1 MIPLCFVF
9 PSSLE
14 ASSFLDG
21 ESEGLGGYDLLQV
34 MGANTASRACG
45 GGAAARPP
53 PPLDVTAAAA
63 AGRECRRCLELG
75 LSGGSWDGWGL
86 GDW

>member
-1 MIPLCFVF
+1 LFVIYLLVIPLCIVV

-34 MGANTASRACG
+34 MGAN
-45 GGAAARPP
+45 AARRARGGWGCGQ
-53 PPLDVTAAAA
+53 AAAA
-63 AGRECRRCLELG
+63 AGRDCRRRR
-75 LSGGSWDGWGL
+75 WT
-86 GDW
+86 

>member
-1 MIPLCFVF
+1 MLVIPLCIVV

-21 ESEGLGGYDLLQV
+21 ESEGLGGYNLLQV
-34 MGANTASRACG
+34 MGANAASCARG

-53 PPLDVTAAAA
+53 PLLDVTASAA
-63 AGRECRRCLELG
+63 AGRECRRRR
-75 LSGGSWDGWGL
+75 WT
-86 GDW
+86 